1 MNPVRVQKIIR
12 EALNEDLGTGDLTTE
27 ALIGEEDRSEAVLRV
42 RQPGV
47 IAGLP
52 IAEQVFRFLDPDLT
66 FTPLVTEGAEVDAGR
81 SLARIKGKT
90 RALLSAERVALNFM
104 QRMSGIATVTREAVK
119 SVGDTNCRILDTR
132 KTTPGLRILEKYA
145 VRIGGGT
152 NHRYGLGHGVLI
164 KDNHIAAVG
173 SITEAVRRVRKRVG
187 HMVQVEVEVETLE
200 QLEEVL
206 SLDIDAILLDNMDL
220 DTLREA
226 VKRIDGRFWTEASG
240 GLTPEKVRAVAE
252 TGVDGISLGW
262 LTHSAPSLDI
272 SLDWEE
278 YKGESRND

>member
-1 MNPVRVQKIIR
+1 MNPVEVQRIIR
-12 EALNEDLGTGDLTTE
+12 EALNEDLGAGDLTTE
-27 ALIGEEDRSEAVLRV
+27 TLIGEEDRSEAVLQV
-42 RQPGV
+42 KQSGV
-47 IAGLP
+47 IAGLH
-52 IAEQVFRFLDPDLT
+52 IAEQVFRVLDPDLT
-66 FTPLVTEGAEVDAGR
+66 FTPLVNEGAEVDAGV

-90 RALLSAERVALNFM
+90 RALLSAERVALNLM
-104 QRMSGIATVTREAVK
+104 QRMSGIATVTREIVK
-119 SVGDTNCRILDTR
+119 RVGDTNCRILDTR

-173 SITEAVRRVRKRVG
+173 SISEAVRRIRNRVG

-200 QLEEVL
+200 QLDEVL
-206 SLDIDAILLDNMDL
+206 PLDVDAILLDNMDL

-226 VKRIDGRFWTEASG
+226 VKRIDGRIWTEASG

-262 LTHSAPSLDI
+262 LTHSAPALDI

-278 YKGESRND
+278 YKGEKK

>member
-1 MNPVRVQKIIR
+1 MNPVEVQRIIR
-12 EALNEDLGTGDLTTE
+12 EALNEDLGAGDLTTE
-27 ALIGEEDRSEAVLRV
+27 TLIGEEDRSEAVLQV
-42 RQPGV
+42 KQSGV
-47 IAGLP
+47 IAGLH
-52 IAEQVFRFLDPDLT
+52 IAEQVFRVLDPDLT
-66 FTPLVTEGAEVDAGR
+66 FTPLVNEGAEVDAGV

-90 RALLSAERVALNFM
+90 RALLSAERVALNLM
-104 QRMSGIATVTREAVK
+104 QRMSGIATVTREIVK
-119 SVGDTNCRILDTR
+119 RVGDMNCRILDTR

-173 SITEAVRRVRKRVG
+173 SISEAVRRIRNRVG

-200 QLEEVL
+200 QLDEVL
-206 SLDIDAILLDNMDL
+206 PLDVDAILLDNMDL

-226 VKRIDGRFWTEASG
+226 VKRINGRIWTEASG

-262 LTHSAPSLDI
+262 LTHSAPALDI

-278 YKGESRND
+278 YKGEKK